1 MSIAPTTNSGQQQL
15 YQRAVTPTVQTLN
28 IPQHQHHQ
36 SQQVITDRDN
46 NPSSVKGKVLSY
58 GSNQQTSSNQTSNM
72 NINTS
77 GISRGFVQ
85 QPSNAVNIALTVKS
99 PRSMA
104 AAAVAAAA
112 AASNSGSSRTSNRQ
126 PQFSAFPT
134 NSLETGSVVSSSLPL
149 SPHSQ
154 QLAPAP
160 EPTSAYMPPRYDL
173 VPFVQGIG
181 IEPAAA
187 IAEEISVPADGIIF
201 ARIRGENIGLRSAV
215 VYLLTS
221 LTFLLDNL

>member
-1 MSIAPTTNSGQQQL
+1 MSIVPSNNPGQQQL
-15 YQRAVTPTVQTLN
+15 YQRAVTPTVQTLNIN

-58 GSNQQTSSNQTSNM
+58 GTNQQTNSPNMNM
-72 NINTS
+72 NIS
-77 GISRGFVQ
+77 GIARGFVQ
-85 QPSNAVNIALTVKS
+85 QPSNAVNIALTIKS

-104 AAAVAAAA
+104 AAA
-112 AASNSGSSRTSNRQ
+112 SNSSRRQ
-126 PQFSAFPT
+126 SQSSAFPM
-134 NSLETGSVVSSSLPL
+134 NSLETASVMSSSVPQSPL
-149 SPHSQ
+149 SH

-160 EPTSAYMPPRYDL
+160 EPSSTYVPPRYDL

-187 IAEEISVPADGIIF
+187 ISEEISVPADGIIF
-201 ARIRGENIGLRSAV
+201 ARIRGENIHTKRILMLFTTDIIPLRHRK
-215 VYLLTS
+215 YY
-221 LTFLLDNL
+221 

>member
-1 MSIAPTTNSGQQQL
+1 MSIVPSNNPGQQQL
-15 YQRAVTPTVQTLN
+15 YQRAVTPTVQTLNIN

-58 GSNQQTSSNQTSNM
+58 GTNQQTNLNQATNMNM
-72 NINTS
+72 NIS
-77 GISRGFVQ
+77 GIARGFVQ

-104 AAAVAAAA
+104 AAA
-112 AASNSGSSRTSNRQ
+112 SNNGSSRTTNRQ
-126 PQFSAFPT
+126 FQSTAFPV
-134 NSLETGSVVSSSLPL
+134 NSLDTASMVSSSLPQ

-160 EPTSAYMPPRYDL
+160 EPSSTYVPPRYDL

-187 IAEEISVPADGIIF
+187 IGHIHFHGSIPWAAAPF
-201 ARIRGENIGLRSAV
+201 N
-215 VYLLTS
+215 
-221 LTFLLDNL
+221 